1 MDAEPIALFS
11 RKSLSLCEVEAILL
25 TPPANFITDPPVN
38 PKGDDVYLY
47 KALNT
52 IKEVKMSIGIPAV
65 NERRITNLSQL
76 RKNTR
81 SKGDKRSGRKRPRRN
96 DVESNALQIDETDET
111 DQLKHLVGVGGSL
124 TEKKKSRDDQA
135 AQTEEVKLP
144 AGEGDSTNEVEL
156 LGDEDNRTDEVRQP
170 EGEDVRTDEVELRQS
185 ENYQDENM
193 K

>member
-1 MDAEPIALFS
+1 MQPPSTVNTLVMVYGN
-11 RKSLSLCEVEAILL
+11 VEDQVYKLAGQLTSVELL
-25 TPPANFITDPPVN
+25 TC
-38 PKGDDVYLY
+38 
-47 KALNT
+47 
-52 IKEVKMSIGIPAV
+52 
-65 NERRITNLSQL
+65 LSFGKTPGA
-76 RKNTR
+76 REI
-81 SKGDKRSGRKRPRRN
+81 RSGRKRPRRN

-156 LGDEDNRTDEVRQP
+156 VGDEDNRTDEVRQP
-170 EGEDVRTDEVELRQS
+170 EGEDVRTDEVELRQG

-193 K
+193 KQSEDCTSE